1 MALVLNNSPQGE
13 NRTAAIYSEGTLEW
27 DLKHKRLPPPGI
39 RVQRQDAHFGIRQ
52 KPKDLWRKAKG
63 ALITSRKELQ
73 IGPQFHYSKLGTG
86 EIRILSVQPGKDDEP
101 LKATLFKRKLEDVR
115 NGYEALSYTWGNPKE
130 KPLDKIMIR
139 DLDAALPQAVSMKT
153 VVQAAVF
160 KGWGAP
166 FYIRSNLNRALM
178 RLRKMTDS
186 PINIWVDAI
195 CIDQSESGH
204 REKEEQLTMMAQI
217 YNYASHVCIWLGDGI
232 AHADGAFGLVRDI
245 MNFKKFDTKV
255 KSSETKENWIQ
266 LIEVM
271 KAPWFSRRWIIQE
284 VALSK
289 SASLHCADQVV
300 HWDDFADAVSLL
312 LEKIHVLRTRF
323 DEEIFEDV
331 ETTSASILIQCLDNI
346 CHKSY
351 TGDVLAK
358 LLDLETLVSTLL
370 GFQATSPRDTIYS
383 VLSLANDPPGEDE
396 PWTEIHSEQ
405 LESNWRNDH
414 EMPLS
419 QDQLRELK
427 RKIALK
433 PNYAISTRDVFIA
446 FVTRSIC
453 KSKSLDIIC
462 RHWAPN
468 VTDDEF
474 SEKVPMPSWI
484 SNIYNAPFGGPN
496 SSKGRQNGD
505 NFVAYLPHDRRK
517 RYRACGS
524 YLADDFSMALD
535 PFLQSAEGPSLRK
548 SMNRNRAHSLRTQF
562 PLQSFPSPRPITVLS
577 PVENCSPLIEPFP
590 DLQISTAN
598 SLSTPPSPTAVEASS
613 LSETKRVGV
622 APAVT
627 VSDPAGGTTGISPA
641 LKVEIPR
648 SPRVS
653 ISGNIKSRQSSIRVV
668 SSDVERKYQLS
679 GVIKAGGIVLGKI
692 KYQSDVMRGGIIPG
706 EWVTRLGWRAG
717 EKQNKVPD
725 TLWRLL
731 VADRAA
737 GGGKPPSWYQRACL
751 HGLVDP
757 RVSDNEGNIH
767 SVTPPNR
774 KISEMTTEYFHRV
787 EAVVWNRRLFEA
799 EANVSRLSNVQVL
812 TPETKQ
818 AMIIFRKDI
827 RLGSASGPKSLFG
840 LASKEAE
847 DGDLVCILFG
857 CTVPVIL
864 RLIEDLGLYKLIG
877 EAYVHGVMD
886 GEAMISSE
894 VVDAMKVD
902 FQIC

>member
-1 MALVLNNSPQGE
+1 MALVLNNSPQE
-13 NRTAAIYSEGTLEW
+13 ETRVAATYSEGTTEW
-27 DLKHKRLPPPGI
+27 DLKHKKLPPPGI

-73 IGPQFHYSKLGTG
+73 IGPQFHYSRLGVG

-101 LKATLFKRKLEDVR
+101 LRATLFKRKLEDVR

-139 DLDAALPQAVSMKT
+139 DLDAELPQAVSMKM
-153 VVQAAVF
+153 VVQTAVF

-166 FYIRSNLNRALM
+166 FFIRSNLNRALM

-195 CIDQSESGH
+195 CIDQSDSGH
-204 REKEEQLTMMAQI
+204 REKEQQLAMMAQI

-232 AHADGAFGLVRDI
+232 AHAEGAFSLVRDI
-245 MNFKKFDTKV
+245 MNFKKFDSKV
-255 KSSETKENWIQ
+255 RSSDTKENWIQ
-266 LIEVM
+266 LIEIM
-271 KAPWFSRRWIIQE
+271 KAAWYSRRWIIQE

-312 LEKIHVLRTRF
+312 LEKIDVLRAKF

-383 VLSLANDPPGEDE
+383 VLSLANDPPVENE
-396 PWTEIHSEQ
+396 PWTEIHREQ
-405 LESNWRNDH
+405 LENNWRNDH

-419 QDQLRELK
+419 EDRLQELQ

-446 FVTRSIC
+446 FVTRSIY

-524 YLADDFSMALD
+524 YLAEDFSMALD

-548 SMNRNRAHSLRTQF
+548 TMNRNRAHSIRTQF
-562 PLQSFPSPRPITVLS
+562 PMQPFSSPRPATVLS
-577 PVENCSPLIEPFP
+577 PMEAQSPWNERFP
-590 DLQISTAN
+590 NLQIKTAN
-598 SLSTPPSPTAVEASS
+598 SLSTPPSPTAVEPPSI
-613 LSETKRVGV
+613 L

-627 VSDPAGGTTGISPA
+627 LSDPFGGTTGISPA
-641 LKVEIPR
+641 ARPEIPR

-653 ISGNIKSRQSSIRVV
+653 ISGNMKSRRSSIRAV

-679 GVIKAGGIVLGKI
+679 GVIKVGGLVLGKI

-706 EWVTRLGWRAG
+706 EWVSRLGWRAG

-731 VADRAA
+731 VADRAT

-787 EAVVWNRRLFEA
+787 ETVVWNRRLFEA
-799 EANVSRLSNVQVL
+799 EANVSQLSNVHVL
-812 TPETKQ
+812 APETKQ
-818 AMIIFRKDI
+818 AMIIFCRDI
-827 RLGSASGPKSLFG
+827 LSGRASGPKSLFG
-840 LASKEAE
+840 LAPKEAE
-847 DGDLVCILFG
+847 EGDLVCILFG

-864 RLIEDLGLYKLIG
+864 RPVEDLGLHKLIG
-877 EAYVHGVMD
+877 EAYTHGVMD

-894 VVDAMKVD
+894 VVGAMRRD

>member
-1 MALVLNNSPQGE
+1 MAQVLNGTPQGE
-13 NRTAAIYSEGTLEW
+13 VRTAVTYSEGTVEW
-27 DLKHKRLPPPGI
+27 NLKHKPLPRPVP
-39 RVQRQDAHFGIRQ
+39 RVQQQDAHFKVRR
-52 KPKDLWRKAKG
+52 KPRDAWHNAIG
-63 ALITSRKELQ
+63 AVITSRKQLQ

-115 NGYEALSYTWGNPKE
+115 DRYEALSYTWGNPKE

-139 DLDAALPQAVSMKT
+139 DLDAELPQAVSMKT
-153 VVQAAVF
+153 VVQTAVF

-178 RLRKMTDS
+178 RLRKTTDS

-204 REKEEQLTMMAQI
+204 REKEQQLAMMAQI

-232 AHADGAFGLVRDI
+232 AQAEGAFSLVRDI
-245 MNFKKFDTKV
+245 MNFKNFDTKV
-255 KSSETKENWIQ
+255 RSAETKEKWIQ
-266 LIEVM
+266 LIEIM
-271 KAPWFSRRWIIQE
+271 KVAWFSRRWIIQE

-289 SASLHCADQVV
+289 SASLHCAAQVV

-312 LEKIHVLRTRF
+312 LEKIHILRSKF
-323 DEEIFEDV
+323 DDEIFEDV
-331 ETTSASILIQCLDNI
+331 ETTSASVLIQCLDNI
-346 CHKSY
+346 CHKSS

-396 PWTEIHSEQ
+396 PWIEMHSAQ

-414 EMPLS
+414 HEIPLS

-427 RKIALK
+427 RKISLK
-433 PNYAISTRDVFIA
+433 PNYTISTRDVFIA
-446 FVTRSIC
+446 FVTRSIS

-484 SNIYNAPFGGPN
+484 SNIYNAPFGGPD

-548 SMNRNRAHSLRTQF
+548 NMSRNRAHSLRTQF
-562 PLQSFPSPRPITVLS
+562 SPFPFSSPRPISVLS
-577 PVENCSPLIEPFP
+577 PVENRSY
-590 DLQISTAN
+590 LQVNTAN
-598 SLSTPPSPTAVEASS
+598 SLSTPPSPTAVEPSS
-613 LSETKRVGV
+613 FSEANKVGV

-641 LKVEIPR
+641 IRVEIPR

-653 ISGNIKSRQSSIRVV
+653 ISENMKSRRSSIRAV

-679 GVIKAGGIVLGKI
+679 GVIKVGGLMLGKI
-692 KYQSDVMRGGIIPG
+692 RYQSDVMRGGIIPG
-706 EWVTRLGWRAG
+706 EWVTRLGWRAAD
-717 EKQNKVPD
+717 KQNVVPD

-787 EAVVWNRRLFEA
+787 ETVVWNRRLFEA
-799 EANVSRLSNVQVL
+799 EANVSRLSNVQVR

-818 AMIIFRKDI
+818 AMIIFCKDI

-840 LASKEAE
+840 LAPKEAE

-864 RLIEDLGLYKLIG
+864 RPIEDLGLYKLIG

-886 GEAMISSE
+886 GEAVISSE